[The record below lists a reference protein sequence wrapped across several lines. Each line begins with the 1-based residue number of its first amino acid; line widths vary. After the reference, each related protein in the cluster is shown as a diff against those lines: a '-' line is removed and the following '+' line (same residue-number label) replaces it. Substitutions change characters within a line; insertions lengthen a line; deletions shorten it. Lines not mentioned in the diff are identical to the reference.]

1 MTALATIEDH
11 ITEFRAPPLR
21 AGPTRRI
28 RDDAEALAVAE
39 EISAKLAEG
48 AAARDRD
55 RILPYEEMDLLA
67 DAGLLAI
74 TVPKSYGGAGVGAR
88 TVARVIA
95 ALSRADGSI
104 GQIPQNHFFMLEGL
118 RLQGTEEQKRFFY
131 GRVLAGERLGNAL
144 SETGTKTAHDH
155 ATRITRDG
163 AIYRLNG
170 RKFYSTGVLFAH
182 WVAVVANDENNV
194 STIAFVPRET
204 KGITIVDDWSGFGQ
218 RTTGSGTTL
227 LDNVEVHPF
236 ATLSFA
242 ALFERP
248 TSMGPFAQIMHAAI
262 EQGIAEA
269 ALADTVQFVRNSA
282 RPYKDARVD
291 RASDDPYTIA
301 TAGELKI
308 RVDASSALL
317 DRAGKFVERAQ
328 KVCYKL
334 WEGIWEDDAVLRD
347 RTRRIFTD
355 PAKVHPIRHEGRYF
369 KVPGVHLS
377 EPSPQRTP
385 VLYQAGASAR
395 GRRFAGEHAECVFIA
410 TPSKAVLR
418 KAVAAIRESV
428 ASAGRDPRSAL
439 IFNLQT
445 VIVDE
450 TDAKAKAK
458 YEDYKQ
464 YINLDGALALGSGWM
479 GIDFGDYS
487 LH

>member
-1 MTALATIEDH
+1 MTAALATIENDS
-11 ITEFRAPPLR
+11 IEFRPPPLR
-21 AGPTRRI
+21 TESARRI

-39 EISAKLAEG
+39 EVSAKLAEG

-55 RILPYEEMDLLA
+55 RVLPYEEMDLIS

-74 TVPKSYGGAGVGAR
+74 TVPKAYGGAGVRAG

-95 ALSRADGSI
+95 ALSSADGSI

-144 SETGTKTAHDH
+144 SEAGTKTAHDH
-155 ATRITRDG
+155 ATRLTRDG

-236 ATLSFA
+236 AILSFA
-242 ALFERP
+242 ALFESP
-248 TSMGPFAQIMHAAI
+248 TSMGPFAQIMHAAV

-282 RPYKDARVD
+282 RPYKDAGVD
-291 RASDDPYTIA
+291 RASDDPYTVAI
-301 TAGELKI
+301 AGELKI

-317 DRAGKFVERAQ
+317 DRAGEFVDRAQ
-328 KVCYKL
+328 
-334 WEGIWEDDAVLRD
+334 A
-347 RTRRIFTD
+347 
-355 PAKVHPIRHEGRYF
+355 
-369 KVPGVHLS
+369 
-377 EPSPQRTP
+377 EPSVET
-385 VLYQAGASAR
+385 VAAAS
-395 GRRFAGEHAECVFIA
+395 V
-410 TPSKAVLR
+410 
-418 KAVAAIRESV
+418 AVAEAKITSTEAALLV
-428 ASAGRDPRSAL
+428 ASKLIELAGSSATLAKHGLDRHWRNARTHTVHDPVRW
-439 IFNLQT
+439 
-445 VIVDE
+445 
-450 TDAKAKAK
+450 K
-458 YEDYKQ
+458 YR
-464 YINLDGALALGSGWM
+464 AV
-479 GIDFGDYS
+479 GDYW
-487 LH
+487 LNGVNPLRHGAI

>member
-39 EISAKLAEG
+39 EISAKLAE
-48 AAARDRD
+48 AAVARERD
-55 RILPYEEMDLLA
+55 RILPYEEMDLIS
-67 DAGLLAI
+67 DAGLLAV
-74 TVPKSYGGAGVGAR
+74 TVPKAYGGAGVR
-88 TVARVIA
+88 TETVARVIA

-155 ATRITRDG
+155 ATRLSRDG
-163 AIYRLNG
+163 SIYRLNG

-194 STIAFVPRET
+194 STIAFVPRDT

-227 LDNVEVHPF
+227 LDDVEVHPLGV
-236 ATLSFA
+236 LSFA

-248 TSMGPFAQIMHAAI
+248 PPMGPFAQIMHAAV

-269 ALADTVQFVRNSA
+269 ALADTVHFVRHSA
-282 RPYKDARVD
+282 RPAKDAHVD

-301 TAGELKI
+301 TVGELKI

-317 DRAGKFVERAQ
+317 DRAGEFV
-328 KVCYKL
+328 
-334 WEGIWEDDAVLRD
+334 D
-347 RTRRIFTD
+347 RSAAD
-355 PAKVHPIRHEGRYF
+355 P
-369 KVPGVHLS
+369 
-377 EPSPQRTP
+377 
-385 VLYQAGASAR
+385 SA
-395 GRRFAGEHAECVFIA
+395 
-410 TPSKAVLR
+410 
-418 KAVAAIRESV
+418 ESV
-428 ASAGRDPRSAL
+428 AAASVAVAEVKIASTEAALLVASKLIELAGSSATLTKHGLDRHWRNARTHTVHDPVRW
-439 IFNLQT
+439 
-445 VIVDE
+445 
-450 TDAKAKAK
+450 K
-458 YEDYKQ
+458 YR
-464 YINLDGALALGSGWM
+464 AV
-479 GIDFGDYS
+479 GDYW
-487 LH
+487 LNGVNPPRHGAI